1 MNNWVLAIDAGGSKT
16 ALRLYDPDGMVVS
29 ENIGTGSSLSHDLQG
44 SCQNIV
50 EHAQDILAANDMLAL
65 HTDIAVGVAGA
76 GNAKAKGALVCAL
89 QNHGFKQP
97 KVVSDALTS
106 ALGANLGEP
115 VACVALGTGSV
126 GMRLLND
133 GSTHLVGGWGFA
145 LGDEGSGARLGAM
158 LVQALMHAI
167 DMQTVL
173 PKVLENVAA
182 KIGSNR
188 AQLSQWLSE
197 AQIVDYA
204 QLSQIIWQCQ
214 TGCDLASEIL
224 TRHGQAVERLI
235 LDTRSDYDLPV
246 VLLGGLAHNTA
257 PLLAPRCQQ
266 FVQPAKGSSLDG
278 AYILAKSKNKWN

>member
-1 MNNWVLAIDAGGSKT
+1 MNNWVLAIDAGGTKT
-16 ALRLYDPDGMVVS
+16 ALRLYDPDGLIVS
-29 ENIGTGSSLSHDLQG
+29 ESVGAGASLSHDLQS
-44 SCQNIV
+44 SCHSIV
-50 EHAQDILAANDMLAL
+50 EHARDMLAANDMLAL

-76 GNAKAKGALVCAL
+76 GNTYAKQALIEAL
-89 QNHGFKQP
+89 QNGGFNQP

-126 GMRLLND
+126 GMRLMAD
-133 GSTHLVGGWGFA
+133 GSTHLVGGWGFM

-167 DMQTVL
+167 DTQTVF
-173 PKVLENVAA
+173 PKLLESVA
-182 KIGSNR
+182 IETGDNR
-188 AQLSQWLSE
+188 ALLSE
-197 AQIVDYA
+197 WISKAQIKEYA
-204 QLSQIIWQCQ
+204 QLSQIIWQFQ
-214 TGCDLASEIL
+214 SSCDLASDIL
-224 TRHGQAVERLI
+224 MRHRQAVERLI